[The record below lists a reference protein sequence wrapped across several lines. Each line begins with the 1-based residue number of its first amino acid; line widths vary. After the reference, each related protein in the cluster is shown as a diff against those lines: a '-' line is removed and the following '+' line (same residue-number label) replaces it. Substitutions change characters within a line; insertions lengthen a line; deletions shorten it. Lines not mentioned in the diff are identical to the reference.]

1 MKLYILRQEL
11 HERNTRS
18 DTCIFSIEDA
28 KKADDSYTCI
38 LWEAIKKRLTYTDMS
53 ACAYQSDNLNGPPV
67 STKAA
72 EDLVFK
78 QQ

>member
-28 KKADDSYTCI
+28 KKPGDSYTGI
-38 LWEAIKKRLTYTDMS
+38 LWEAIKTCLAYTDMS
-53 ACAYQSDNLNGPPV
+53 SNACAY
-67 STKAA
+67 
-72 EDLVFK
+72 
-78 QQ
+78 